1 MTHKLWILSAL
12 TLTLSGCQLTP
23 SFLKTSTSAAPTE
36 ATTQTAVT
44 ATGSADAAPL
54 SAAPAG
60 AAVATDAIVAEPVA
74 LTPQEQELLWERVR
88 LQLQLEVPEHPRLV
102 SQRNWYLR
110 NPQYMDRVSKRAEPF
125 LFMIVEEIERR
136 QLPLELALLPI
147 VESAFD
153 PFAYS
158 HGRAS
163 GVWQFI
169 PGTARQYGLD
179 INWWYDGRR
188 DVYAATHAALDYLEA
203 LHRFFD
209 GNWYHALAAYNS
221 GEGRVLN
228 AIRKNQRQGKPTDF
242 WSLDLPRETRAYVPK
257 LLALADILKR
267 AEHYQFNWYPIAN
280 TPVLDL
286 VEVPAQID
294 LARAADM
301 AELDLAELHHYNSG
315 FNRWATAPEGPHRLL
330 LPRANASAL
339 RTQLAI
345 SDPKDWLRWVRHEVK
360 SGESLLVIAKKYH
373 TTPDV
378 IQNVNDISGSII
390 RAGEH
395 LLVPVATLAL
405 ADYSLSADA
414 RLAASQATER
424 GKQRVDYIVQAG
436 DTLWDISREYKV
448 NLRQLASWNNMAPT
462 DMLRPGQKLA
472 VWLQEARQP
481 RTNGVIR
488 SVSYRVRSGDSLARI
503 AGRFNVTITDIEK
516 WNQITRSAYLQ
527 PGQQLKLFVD
537 VTNLQ
542 GSP

>member
-1 MTHKLWILSAL
+1 MTNKLWFLSAL
-12 TLTLSGCQLTP
+12 TLSLTGCQLTP
-23 SFLKTSTSAAPTE
+23 PFFNTAASP
-36 ATTQTAVT
+36 AVT
-44 ATGSADAAPL
+44 ADKPATAVAS
-54 SAAPAG
+54 APAARTQPSG
-60 AAVATDAIVAEPVA
+60 QPIAAATVVAEPVE
-74 LTPQEQELLWERVR
+74 LSPQEQELLWDRVR

-136 QLPLELALLPI
+136 KLPLELALLPI

-163 GVWQFI
+163 GIWQFI
-169 PGTARQYGLD
+169 PGTARHYGLD

-228 AIRKNQRQGKPTDF
+228 AIRKNQRLGKPTDF

-257 LLALADILKR
+257 LLALADILRR
-267 AEHYQFNWYPIAN
+267 AEHYEFSWYPIAN

-301 AELDLAELHHYNSG
+301 AEIELAELHHYNSG

-395 LLVPVATLAL
+395 LLVPVATLDL

-414 RLAASQATER
+414 RLAASQATAR
-424 GKQRVDYIVQAG
+424 GKQRVDYVVQAG
-436 DTLWDISREYKV
+436 DTLWDISREYNV

-481 RTNGVIR
+481 RPSGVIR
-488 SVSYRVRSGDSLARI
+488 SVNYRVRSGDSLARI

-527 PGQQLKLFVD
+527 PGQQLKLYVD